1 MDFTEIMNYLEQGF
15 TLEQIKQMQEKDT
28 QNQVQQTQDNNT
40 PAQPAPPEQP
50 AQPAQPEPPEWVTA
64 LNASITKLTHTIQAN
79 ALSNTSINA
88 PKDIQAQTDDILANI
103 INPTYKQ
110 GG

>member
-28 QNQVQQTQDNNT
+28 QNQAQQTQDNNT
-40 PAQPAPPEQP
+40 PAQPETP

-64 LNASITKLTHTIQAN
+64 LNDSITKLTHTIQAN

>member
-1 MDFTEIMNYLEQGF
+1 MDFTEIMNYLEKGF

-28 QNQVQQTQDNNT
+28 QNQAQQTQDNNT
-40 PAQPAPPEQP
+40 PAQPESP

>member
-1 MDFTEIMNYLEQGF
+1 MDFTEIMNYLEKGF

-28 QNQVQQTQDNNT
+28 QNQAQQTQDNNT
-40 PAQPAPPEQP
+40 PAQPAQP
-50 AQPAQPEPPEWVTA
+50 AQPEWVTA